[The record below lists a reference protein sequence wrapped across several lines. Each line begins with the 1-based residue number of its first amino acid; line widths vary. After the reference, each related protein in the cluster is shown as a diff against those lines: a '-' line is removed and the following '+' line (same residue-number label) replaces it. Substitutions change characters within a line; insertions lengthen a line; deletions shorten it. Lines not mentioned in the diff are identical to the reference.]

1 MSTFQI
7 TQGLA
12 GNDFATLS
20 TDPGARGGKADE
32 FARLAVQEM
41 EVGDFREA
49 EILLQK
55 GLETDPTHLR
65 CRAYIGVCMAALGRD
80 DGAAQA
86 MVRGIVTEHPEE
98 PGGWYALAQVH
109 LLHGNRGV
117 AFKHFAKARELARRD
132 PKFRAQVDRQDPRNP
147 NVIRSL
153 LRDHLLNVFCGWV
166 RSLCRACGR
175 RTD

>member
-7 TQGLA
+7 TQGLTK
-12 GNDFATLS
+12 DHLS
-20 TDPGARGGKADE
+20 VVDAEFTNADSKAE
-32 FARLAVQEM
+32 EYAALAVKQM
-41 EVGDFREA
+41 EVGDYREA
-49 EILLQK
+49 EVLLQK
-55 GLETDPTHLR
+55 GLEADPAHLR

-86 MVRGIVTEHPEE
+86 MVRGIVSEHPEE

-109 LLHGNRGV
+109 LLYGNRGI
-117 AFKHFAKARELARRD
+117 AFDHFAKARELARRD

-153 LRDHLLNVFCGWV
+153 PRDHLLNVFCGWM
-166 RSLCRACGR
+166 R
-175 RTD
+175 RQFRGSRG